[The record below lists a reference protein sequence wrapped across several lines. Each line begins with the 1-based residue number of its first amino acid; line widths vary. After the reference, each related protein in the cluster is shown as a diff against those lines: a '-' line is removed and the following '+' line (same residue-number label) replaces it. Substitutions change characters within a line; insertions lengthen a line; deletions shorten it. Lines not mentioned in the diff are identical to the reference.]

1 MIDIDDVAYEDRM
14 SADTEDCQ
22 DHGWPGD
29 GIEMNFLAEHH
40 GNTEDLENRDD
51 IAAAEDSDLD
61 RYYED
66 RTDIGLDY

>member
-1 MIDIDDVAYEDRM
+1 MIDNDDVAYEDRM
-14 SADTEDCQ
+14 SAET
-22 DHGWPGD
+22 GWPGD

-40 GNTEDLENRDD
+40 GNNEDLEDRND

-66 RTDIGLDY
+66 RTDIGSDY